1 LSPHSVIVSDRE
13 FRELL
18 AKLSDQETYAIDT
31 EFHRER
37 TYYPKL
43 ALVQVAWGDELALVD
58 PFAVDFSLFESV
70 LQGPHTAVLHAGDQ
84 DLEILQLVCGTVPQK
99 LFDTQIA
106 AGFMGLSSPSL
117 ASVHERFLQISLEK
131 GDRLTDWL
139 ARPLTDAQ
147 LIYAANDVA
156 HLLRL
161 QKVMIDELRQ
171 RGRLQWALDE
181 CEVSRLRTRGMRD
194 PSQAWRRI
202 KEVRSLKG
210 QARAVAQ
217 SVAAWREVRA
227 AEIDVPVRYVLS
239 DIAVC
244 SIAQKPPT
252 SISALGQLRGVDRS
266 VRQDIAED
274 LLRAVKAGMN
284 APVPSLDDAAVAPLE
299 KDMRPAVA
307 LASAWVSQLAR
318 DLEIDPAILATRT
331 DLEQFLRGDP
341 AARLRSGW
349 RSEVAGRAIEMLLAG
364 EAAVA
369 FGGSGELVI
378 EERSRRP
385 YGSES

>member
-1 LSPHSVIVSDRE
+1 MSSHSVIVSAHE
-13 FRELL
+13 FGELL
-18 AKLSDQETYAIDT
+18 KKLSDQEVYAIDT

-37 TYYPKL
+37 TYFPKL
-43 ALVQVAWGDELALVD
+43 ALVQVAWSDGLALID
-58 PFAVDFSLFESV
+58 PFAVDFSLFRSV
-70 LQGPHTAVLHAGDQ
+70 LEGPQMAVLHAGDQ
-84 DLEILQLVCGTVPQK
+84 DLEILQLVCGTVPK
-99 LFDTQIA
+99 RLFDTQIA

-117 ASVHERFLQISLEK
+117 ASVHEKFLQVSLEK

-147 LIYAANDVA
+147 LKYAANDVA
-156 HLLRL
+156 YLLEL
-161 QKVMIDELRQ
+161 QNIMIQQLKE

-181 CEVSRLRTRGMRD
+181 CELSRVRSRGMRD
-194 PSQAWRRI
+194 PSQAWRKI

-217 SVAAWREVRA
+217 SVAAWREQRA
-227 AEIDVPVRYVLS
+227 AEVDVPVRYVLS

-252 SISALGQLRGVDRS
+252 SVAALGQLRGVDRTI
-266 VRQDIAED
+266 RED
-274 LLRAVKAGMN
+274 LAQGLLAAVKQGLN
-284 APVPSLDDAAVAPLE
+284 APIPAIDDAPVAPLE

-318 DLEIDPAILATRT
+318 DLAIDPAILATRS
-331 DLEQFLRGDP
+331 DLEQFLRGDEG
-341 AARLRSGW
+341 ARLRHGW

-364 EAAVA
+364 QAAVA
-369 FGGSGELVI
+369 FGGNGELVI
-378 EERSRRP
+378 EERSGRP
-385 YGSES
+385 YGSKS